1 MIYIPNDVWNVIKT
15 YLLYSIREYKI
26 INDNRYN
33 FYVRKLW
40 FGVNLIQNKILNK
53 KLLYHKLNEYEY
65 IFNLT
70 SNSLYLQKVKN
81 IIWKYKICKVFD
93 SIRILTNKYKY
104 PKNELEL
111 LNFRIDIDK
120 EYRSSLSKEEII
132 NIINNEISNEHYE
145 MKIELFREEF
155 LKNTKLVYL

>member
-26 INDNRYN
+26 IKDNRDN

-53 KLLYHKLNEYEY
+53 KLLYHKLNESEY

-70 SNSLYLQKVKN
+70 NNSLYLQKVKN